1 VTVPVYVELGA
12 KRVFA
17 GALAWPGWIRA
28 GRTES
33 HALDALAAAAERY
46 AVVAELAGLALPTA
60 EFEVVERVE
69 GNATTD
75 FGAPSAILQGDRT
88 PLTAKEAQ
96 RLADLVGA
104 SWTYLDD
111 IVAAAPAALRKG
123 PRGGGRDR
131 DKIVDHVVG
140 AEEAYAGKLGIRR
153 RDLPPDE
160 AGPGSAVRAALLN
173 VLGVPSTGEPLK
185 ERGPEA
191 PLKAPGKRWPAPL
204 KAPGK
209 RWPAPLKAPG
219 KRWPARYAARR
230 IAWHALDHAWEI
242 EDRST

>member
-17 GALAWPGWIRA
+17 GALAWPGWTRA

-46 AVVAELAGLALPTA
+46 AEVVELAGLALPTA

-75 FGAPSAILQGDRT
+75 FGAPSAILPGDRT

-104 SWTYLDD
+104 CWTYLDD

-173 VLGVPSTGEPLK
+173 ALGAASTGEPLK

-191 PLKAPGKRWPAPL
+191 PLKAPGKRWPP
-204 KAPGK
+204 
-209 RWPAPLKAPG
+209 
-219 KRWPARYAARR
+219 RYAARR